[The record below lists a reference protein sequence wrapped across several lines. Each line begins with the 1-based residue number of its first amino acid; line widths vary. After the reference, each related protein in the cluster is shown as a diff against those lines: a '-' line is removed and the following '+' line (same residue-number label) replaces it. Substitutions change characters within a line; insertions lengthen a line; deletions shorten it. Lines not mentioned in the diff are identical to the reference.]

1 MKSIKYIIGIISAFL
16 LLAGCQEEQ
25 DVVVKLAFNQSSY
38 ELTAGGAT
46 LDLAAELLVEN
57 SDKKPVFESSDE
69 AVATVTATGSLTPVA
84 PGTVEITA
92 TVADKSAVCTII
104 VKAAPQLTLT
114 SEPSLVVGVSNTI
127 TATSATEGFD
137 PKNLEWTCT
146 STPDEIVEFTKVDD
160 WSYTV
165 KCVEYK
171 PSASVTVTV
180 KDKTSSASASVTMP
194 LFPEVKTIVLSE
206 TSLTRKVNDQ
216 PVQLHAAC
224 YAENEVLVEGY
235 DLLEWGI
242 KENEFTI
249 GNPVEVD
256 QNGVLTFKEYGTA
269 TVFVVNKYN
278 RAVQATCIV
287 NVANPDVIVETI
299 TLSPSS
305 KVIKLGDKFSISALV
320 EPENAYDKTL
330 TYESSDEKI
339 ASVSE
344 SGEVEGLGL
353 GRADITVSASNG
365 VSAVCKVLV
374 SEDGTGEIED
384 IIPVE
389 EVLLETETKENI
401 IYQLEPLQM
410 IAYYMPTGST
420 PKSAEW
426 STSDE
431 TLATIDQNG
440 LVTVVLE
447 EIEKNAQGDDKEYS
461 VEVRLTVDGKYKA
474 YSTLEIKRARPKSVK
489 ITSEPENHQIILG
502 QTFQYKAIIEPSLAE
517 QDVIWQCFEYKGD
530 INIDDASILNG
541 ISYYEGTLNTN
552 VIGVGKYIIQASAH
566 VNDNVYARTLVEV
579 LPVEIESA
587 SLDKTE
593 LSLSVG
599 AMAYLKV
606 SFTPANATYKEIQW
620 TSSAENVATIA
631 SDGKVTAVAAGDAVI
646 TATLSNGMQLK
657 CNVTVSVDENAAKV
671 GDFFYSDG
679 TWSTELDNSKTVV
692 GIVFSVDNVT
702 LHDAKLAAEH
712 SDCTHGLVASI
723 INTPEVKWQG
733 WRSDIN
739 TWAVNNGYMP
749 LSGVDCPSGTSNF
762 YLTDNGKKLCGYNN
776 TAAIEAYKMTEEY
789 AKGGDDVKIYLLDN
803 MSSMTDVD
811 NTSGWYVPSIA
822 ELNLMAA
829 SRALLNEKFSAVGG
843 EQFNTAYGKRYW
855 SSTEGKN
862 SDTAVNV
869 NFFNGT
875 VTYNDQKS
883 RSYFVR
889 YVFAF

>member
-1 MKSIKYIIGIISAFL
+1 MKSIKYIIGIISAFFFL
-16 LLAGCQEEQ
+16 SGCQEEPKAE
-25 DVVVKLAFNQSSY
+25 VTVAFNNSTY
-38 ELTAGGAT
+38 ELIVGGAT
-46 LDLAAELLVEN
+46 LDLASELVIKN
-57 SDKKPVFESSDE
+57 SDSAPRFFISDVT
-69 AVATVTATGSLTPVA
+69 VASVSAAGVVTPLS
-84 PGTVEITA
+84 PGQADVTA
-92 TVADKSAVCTII
+92 TVAGEKATCTIV

-146 STPDEIVEFTKVDD
+146 STPEAIAEFTKIDD
-160 WSYTV
+160 LNYTV
-165 KCVEYK
+165 KCPEYHQ
-171 PSASVTVTV
+171 SASVTVTV

-224 YAENEVLVEGY
+224 YAENEVFVEGY

-287 NVANPDVIVETI
+287 NVAHPDVIVETI

-320 EPENAYDKTL
+320 EPENANDKTL

-389 EVLLETETKENI
+389 EVLLETETKEDI

-410 IAYYMPTGST
+410 IAYYMPTGSA

-461 VEVRLTVDGKYKA
+461 VEVRLTVDGKIKA
-474 YSTLEIKRARPKSVK
+474 YSTLYIKRARPKEVK
-489 ITSEPENHQIILG
+489 ITSEPENHQITLG

-517 QDVIWQCFEYKGD
+517 QDVIWQCFRGDD
-530 INIDDASILNG
+530 INKVDDSVLNG
-541 ISYYEGTLNTN
+541 ISYYEGTFDTK
-552 VIGVGKYIIQASAH
+552 VVGVGKYVIQASAH

-631 SDGKVTAVAAGDAVI
+631 SDGKVTAIAAGDAVI

-789 AKGGDDVKIYLLDN
+789 AEGGDNVKIYLLDN

-843 EQFNTAYGKRYW
+843 EQFDTAYGKRYW

-869 NFFNGT
+869 NFYNGT

-883 RSYFVR
+883 KSYFVR